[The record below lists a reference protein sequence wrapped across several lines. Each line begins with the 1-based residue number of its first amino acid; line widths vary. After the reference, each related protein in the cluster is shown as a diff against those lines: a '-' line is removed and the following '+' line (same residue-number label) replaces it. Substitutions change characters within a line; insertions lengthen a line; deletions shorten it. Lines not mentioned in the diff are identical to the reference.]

1 MASNV
6 LFLRGMNELQL
17 TTADWQRLK
26 LKLKRKYIHLSE
38 EDLLFKEGKEETLI
52 THLMG
57 RLHRNREYV
66 VFTLKKGLDSIDTNR
81 L

>member
-1 MASNV
+1 
-6 LFLRGMNELQL
+6 MNELQL
-17 TTADWQRLK
+17 STTDWQRLK
-26 LKLKRKYIHLSE
+26 LKLKRKYIYLNE
-38 EDLLFKEGKEETLI
+38 ADLLFQEGKEEALI
-52 THLMG
+52 THLME

>member
-1 MASNV
+1 M
-6 LFLRGMNELQL
+6 LFLRGMNELHL
-17 TTADWQRLK
+17 STSDWQRLK

-38 EDLLFKEGKEETLI
+38 EDLFFQEGKEEALI
-52 THLMG
+52 SHLME

-66 VFTLKKGLDSIDTNR
+66 LFTLKKGLATIDTNR

>member
-1 MASNV
+1 
-6 LFLRGMNELQL
+6 MNELHL
-17 TTADWQRLK
+17 STSDWQRLK

-38 EDLLFKEGKEETLI
+38 EDLLFQEGKEEALI
-52 THLMG
+52 AHLMK

-66 VFTLKKGLDSIDTNR
+66 LFTLKKGLATIDTNR

>member
-1 MASNV
+1 
-6 LFLRGMNELQL
+6 MNELHL
-17 TTADWQRLK
+17 STSDWQRLQ

-38 EDLLFKEGKEETLI
+38 KDLLFQEGKEEALI
-52 THLMG
+52 THLME

-66 VFTLKKGLDSIDTNR
+66 LFTLKKGLATIDTNR

>member
-1 MASNV
+1 
-6 LFLRGMNELQL
+6 MNELHL
-17 TTADWQRLK
+17 STADWQRLK

-38 EDLLFKEGKEETLI
+38 EDLLFQEGKEEALI
-52 THLMG
+52 SHLMK
-57 RLHRNREYV
+57 RLNRNREYV

>member
-1 MASNV
+1 
-6 LFLRGMNELQL
+6 MNELQL
-17 TTADWQRLK
+17 NTADWQRLK

-38 EDLLFKEGKEETLI
+38 EDLFFQEGKEEALI
-52 THLMG
+52 THLMK

-66 VFTLKKGLDSIDTNR
+66 LFTLKKGLATIDTNR

>member
-1 MASNV
+1 M
-6 LFLRGMNELQL
+6 LFLRGMNELHL
-17 TTADWQRLK
+17 STSDWQRLK

-38 EDLLFKEGKEETLI
+38 EDLFFEEGKEEALI
-52 THLMG
+52 THLME

-66 VFTLKKGLDSIDTNR
+66 LFTLKKGLDSIDTNR

>member
-1 MASNV
+1 
-6 LFLRGMNELQL
+6 LRGMNELHL
-17 TTADWQRLK
+17 STSDWQRLK

-38 EDLLFKEGKEETLI
+38 EDLLFQEGKEEALI
-52 THLMG
+52 THLMK

-66 VFTLKKGLDSIDTNR
+66 LFTLKKGLATIDTNR

>member
-1 MASNV
+1 M
-6 LFLRGMNELQL
+6 LFLRGMNELHL
-17 TTADWQRLK
+17 STTDWQRLK
-26 LKLKRKYIHLSE
+26 LKFKRKYIYLNE
-38 EDLLFKEGKEETLI
+38 EDLFFQEGKEEALI

-66 VFTLKKGLDSIDTNR
+66 VFTLKKGLATIDTNR